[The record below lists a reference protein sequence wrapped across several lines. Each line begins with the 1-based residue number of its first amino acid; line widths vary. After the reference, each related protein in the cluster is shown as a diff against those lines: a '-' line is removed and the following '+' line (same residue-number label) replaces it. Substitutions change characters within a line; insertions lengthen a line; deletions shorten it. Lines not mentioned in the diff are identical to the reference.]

1 VPSLSQFQ
9 DDVTNHRIGYYIA
22 PDTTHGPGRGR
33 AHTDITRWV
42 AANFVRLNVGTA
54 TVYDLSTPRH

>member
-1 VPSLSQFQ
+1 VPTLSQFQ

-22 PDTTHGPGRGR
+22 PDTIRGPGRR

-42 AANFVRLNVGTA
+42 AAHFAPLRAGSS
-54 TVYDLSTPRH
+54 TVYDLSAPSH